1 MAVWSDI
8 LWPIEIYIGFMDP
21 CVDFMAWV
29 TVWKEMMNKKLSM
42 LNQYIN
48 QKVHKHMELDFGS

>member
-21 CVDFMAWV
+21 CVDFMAWI
-29 TVWKEMMNKKLSM
+29 TVWKERMKKT
-42 LNQYIN
+42 
-48 QKVHKHMELDFGS
+48 KHAESNISIKKYTNTWN